1 MVPEPCKAVI
11 YCRISQ
17 DRRGEGSGVERQRAD
32 CQKLADELGWDVVH
46 VYTDN
51 DVSAYGRKPRPEYV
65 NMLKRLSRGDING
78 LLAWHTDRLYRSIP
92 DLSELVGVCEAN
104 NVEIRTVKAGQV
116 DLSTPTGRFN
126 ASLYASVARLEVE
139 RSAERLR
146 SAKEQQAR
154 DGKFRGGPR
163 PFGYKD
169 GGMELEQA
177 EADALREAA
186 AHVLAGGSLM
196 SVTKRWAVDGMKTAR
211 GKDKWT
217 VTSLRKV
224 LVRERNAGLVEQD
237 GRVIGPAL
245 WPAIFDVDT
254 LRAVQAVLSD
264 PSRRTAVS
272 YERAHQGAGIYRCGK
287 CGGPMKVYK
296 DSSGPI
302 YRCVDKPHLSQRKE
316 ALDEFVSA
324 VVVERL
330 TQPDAAEVFATD
342 SEDVDTWALQVERDG
357 LQARKDELA
366 SLFAAGAIDGS
377 QLRRGSDE
385 LQEKIS
391 RVDARLAAA
400 RQSSPIADLVLSD
413 DVRERWDSMSPDIRN
428 KVIDAL
434 MTVTVLPVGSG
445 QKARGG
451 GLIVERVDVQWKGT
465 APSHELPSTE

>member
-1 MVPEPCKAVI
+1 MSVSQPVNAVI

-17 DRRGEGSGVERQRAD
+17 DRLGEGGGVERQRAD
-32 CQKLADELGWDVVH
+32 CQKLADELGWNVVH

-51 DVSAYGRKPRPEYV
+51 DVSAYGRKPRPQYV
-65 NMLKRLSRGDING
+65 KMLNRVADGDIGG
-78 LLAWHTDRLYRSIP
+78 LLAWHSDRLYRSIP
-92 DLSELVGVCEAN
+92 DLSELVEVCEAHS
-104 NVEIRTVKAGQV
+104 VAIRTVKAGQI
-116 DLSTPTGRFN
+116 DLSTPSGRLN
-126 ASLYASVARLEVE
+126 ATMFASVARYEVE

-146 SAKEQQAR
+146 SAKDQQAR

-169 GGMELEQA
+169 GGMELEPA

-196 SVTKRWAVDGMKTAR
+196 SVTKRWAIDGVKTAR
-211 GKDKWT
+211 GRDRWT

-254 LRAVQAVLSD
+254 LRAVQTILSD

-272 YERAHQGAGIYRCGK
+272 YERAHQGSGIYRCGK
-287 CGGPMKVYK
+287 CEGPMKVYK

-316 ALDEFVSA
+316 ALDDFVSA

-330 TQPDAAEVFATD
+330 TQPDAAEVFAAD

-366 SLFAAGAIDGS
+366 SLFAAGSIDGS

-391 RVDARLAAA
+391 RLDARLAAA
-400 RQSSPIADLVLSD
+400 RQSSPVADLVLSD

-451 GLIVERVDVQWKGT
+451 GLIVDRIQIGWRT
-465 APSHELPSTE
+465 

>member
-1 MVPEPCKAVI
+1 
-11 YCRISQ
+11 
-17 DRRGEGSGVERQRAD
+17 
-32 CQKLADELGWDVVH
+32 
-46 VYTDN
+46 
-51 DVSAYGRKPRPEYV
+51 
-65 NMLKRLSRGDING
+65 
-78 LLAWHTDRLYRSIP
+78 
-92 DLSELVGVCEAN
+92 
-104 NVEIRTVKAGQV
+104 
-116 DLSTPTGRFN
+116 
-126 ASLYASVARLEVE
+126 
-139 RSAERLR
+139 
-146 SAKEQQAR
+146 
-154 DGKFRGGPR
+154 
-163 PFGYKD
+163 
-169 GGMELEQA
+169 
-177 EADALREAA
+177 
-186 AHVLAGGSLM
+186 
-196 SVTKRWAVDGMKTAR
+196 
-211 GKDKWT
+211 
-217 VTSLRKV
+217 
-224 LVRERNAGLVEQD
+224 
-237 GRVIGPAL
+237 
-245 WPAIFDVDT
+245 
-254 LRAVQAVLSD
+254 
-264 PSRRTAVS
+264 
-272 YERAHQGAGIYRCGK
+272 
-287 CGGPMKVYK
+287 MKVYK